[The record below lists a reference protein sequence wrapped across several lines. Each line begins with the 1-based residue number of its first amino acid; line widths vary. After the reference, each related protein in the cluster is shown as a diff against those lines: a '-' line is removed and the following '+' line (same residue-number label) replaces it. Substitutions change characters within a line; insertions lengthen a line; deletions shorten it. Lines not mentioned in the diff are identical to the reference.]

1 MPHGFDMRPLARQ
14 NPLMGVAAASRTR
27 LERVLR
33 TAYADGLISQ
43 HTLSMRLERVL
54 ASRVI
59 EPDRLVGDLYLRPQD
74 ARLRDRI
81 SRTMA
86 TVIGCFTDLVAAQ
99 ADRVPLL
106 ALDWGAEPQELLVGR
121 SSGCDVVLGDPTV
134 SRRHARLTLR
144 DGRWVLQ
151 DLGSTNGSRLNG
163 RPVGRCQLRPGD
175 ELCLG
180 ETRLR
185 VD

>member
-1 MPHGFDMRPLARQ
+1 
-14 NPLMGVAAASRTR
+14 MGVAAAARTR

-43 HTLSMRLERVL
+43 RTLAIRLERVL
-54 ASRVI
+54 ADRVI
-59 EPDRLVGDLYLRPQD
+59 EPEWVVGDLYLRPRD

-81 SRTMA
+81 SRTMTTA
-86 TVIGCFTDLVAAQ
+86 IGRLNDLVAAQ
-99 ADRVPLL
+99 EDRIALL
-106 ALDWGAEPQELLVGR
+106 ALDWGAEPQQLLVGR
-121 SSGCDVVLGDPTV
+121 SSGCDVVLSDPTV
-134 SRRHARLTLR
+134 SRTHARLILR

-163 RPVGRCQLRPGD
+163 RRVGRCQLRPGD

-180 ETRLR
+180 DARLR

>member
-1 MPHGFDMRPLARQ
+1 
-14 NPLMGVAAASRTR
+14 MGVAAASRTR
-27 LERVLR
+27 LVQLLR
-33 TAYADGLISQ
+33 AAYADGLISQ
-43 HTLSMRLERVL
+43 HTLAMRLERVL
-54 ASRVI
+54 ASGVI
-59 EPDRLVGDLYLRPQD
+59 EPDRLVGDLYLRPRD

-81 SRTMA
+81 SRTMI
-86 TVIGCFTDLVAAQ
+86 TVIGRFNDLAAAH

-121 SSGCDVVLGDPTV
+121 SSACDVVLGDPTV
-134 SRRHARLTLR
+134 SRKHARLILR

-163 RPVGRCQLRPGD
+163 RRVGRCQLRPGD
-175 ELCLG
+175 DLWLG
-180 ETRLR
+180 EARLR